1 MLKKLTVAALLLLAA
16 AVALV
21 PVVAPGPD
29 AIAEGSTTGQAASGE
44 DAAVVELRVWQDVKY
59 AKWLWVSARPRD
71 GSWAT
76 LGTIPFPL
84 DDGHSVDG
92 SLRYGALTVGLVE
105 LRVWQNVSDPLSIS
119 ITARGEGGDWVDA
132 GQLVLDDGHSPD
144 GRYRYGDL
152 RIVAPLAGARPLVAV
167 SPGGTDVPRLAIV
180 TFAFRD
186 PPGERDGAALVSID
200 PPAEGSFVWADD
212 RTLLFQPAYPGWQRG
227 QHYELRVSGSAAG
240 LAGDHVHT
248 FTVDGA
254 LEVAYVIPGDG
265 DREVPVEAQILVQF
279 NRSVAA
285 LTVLQEGSAPE
296 VLEFDPPIAGQ
307 GEWLNT
313 SLYRFT
319 PSEGL
324 LPSTQ
329 YRVRVPAGLTSAA
342 DGVREADFAW
352 SFATIQ
358 PAITRFEPENESKFV
373 EPDGP
378 FVVTFN
384 QPMDRASVE
393 ASLVIRDEDGS
404 AVAASF
410 AWSEGDT
417 VVTLTPAE
425 PLALG
430 TVHWL
435 VAPAGLRGA
444 SAGAMPSIRTARF
457 TVVEQPRLVSTSPPG
472 GSTDAWPYDITLYY
486 NNPMDIESFED
497 RITVSGI
504 DPDDVTLRWY
514 DWSPETVRIGVGL
527 EYSTEY
533 TVRVAEGA
541 RDRGGRTL
549 PAHEFSF
556 TTREAQPPRPWVALA
571 APASF
576 VTFAAADP
584 QVLYYHARA
593 AEEAQ
598 FRLYRLSDSEAEI
611 LLRRGFIDG
620 WRESEGS
627 ITFWPDSE
635 PIRSWTEPIGKELR
649 DTSRLYSTALSVG
662 EPLLKGHYFLGADDG
677 DDELWRKLVLSVVDT
692 AVVTKLAFDELL
704 VWALDYATGTPLGDV
719 TVNTAPLEDP
729 PSSPYQTGSTDGD
742 GLARFAISSGRG
754 YRWDSYGQHLV
765 RIEED
770 GRIGVASTWWDVGT
784 SLRELGASSYVPGR
798 VGHVYTDRPIYRP
811 GETVYYKAVVRDDS
825 DASYSVP
832 RPGTEIQVE
841 IRDPRRVYLLTTK
854 MEIDEFGT
862 VAGELVLP
870 GDAATGSY
878 SVSLECCRGGST
890 SFSVAEFRTPEFE
903 VEVGTAEEHYVA
915 GDTIATET
923 QARFYFGAAV
933 GGAEVAWAAR
943 AFPTA
948 IRVEGYED
956 YSFSEYDYYYR
967 TSEYR
972 DPWRGSG
979 TARTDASGVARFE
992 VPARLEQDEGTQ
1004 SFTISAT
1011 VTDENGRAVANSTT
1025 ATVHPATWYAGIKTE
1040 SYIAKAGEPETVQLV
1055 TVDYESRIAPSRP
1068 VTVRIYEREWV
1079 RKKER
1084 AGSGGYFHRYELLE
1098 TEIEV
1103 LSATTNE
1110 AGEATVTF
1118 TPPKAGSYRLVA
1130 ESLDERERE
1139 ARSARFLWVSGSD
1152 YAPWPV
1158 REGDIIELIAD
1169 REEYEVGDVAEVLV
1183 PAPFAGATALVTI
1196 ERGRVLSSEVRT
1208 FETNSELLR
1217 IPIEDVHIPNIYVGV
1232 VLYRPPTADDPYARY
1247 RVGSLKL
1254 PVSTAPRRLDVRIE
1268 PDREQ
1273 ALPGETVR
1281 YEVTVTDAEGR
1292 GVEADVA
1299 VAIVDKAVL
1308 ALADEVGPDG
1318 MDAFWYERGLG
1329 VRPASSLTVLVNRWN
1344 ETYRE
1349 AEKGD
1354 EGRGTDSARE
1364 ASPLG
1369 EAPVYIQ
1376 YAATA
1381 VPSPAEDSGS
1391 SADPRVR
1398 SDFPN
1403 TALWIGQLTTDEDG
1417 TASFELHLPDNATT
1431 WRARARAATAETQVG
1446 EGESELLVTQPLL
1459 VRPALPRFLRVGDSV
1474 SLRTLVR
1481 NGTAQARTVTVTVE
1495 VEGVI
1500 LDLDAARSATIEPGD
1515 SAIFEWPARAL
1526 EEGTAT
1532 IRFRAV
1538 TSGGYGDGVE
1548 ISLPVHL
1555 DVTPETTATGGVVED
1570 TPVIEAVY
1578 LPDYVITD
1586 SGSLEL
1592 SIQGSLVGALDEE
1605 LKYFAPYPSRWRE
1618 SNVRKASRII
1628 ATVAVQRTKAG
1639 RLDEAQTS
1647 QLEADLRALVNAQ
1660 HWRGGWGWCLSCDPD
1675 LWISGWVLIALGEA
1689 RDAGHAVPDQ
1699 ALTNAWSGIRHEL
1712 NSQTDV
1718 ERPAD
1723 PNQHAFLLY
1732 ALASASEHV
1741 AEAGPLIDE
1750 QARAMR
1756 AIVEEHRTGLTSWGR
1771 AYLLLGLL
1779 ATGHEADHQDVRI
1792 LLNDLTATTIA
1803 SANGNHWEDKRIAGC
1818 MHNGSVRATALVL
1831 RALIEADPR
1840 HPLIEE
1846 TARWLAL
1853 ARTADRWKTGVERA
1867 QGMASLGA
1875 FAELTG
1881 ETRGVYDYS
1890 VLVNTAAV
1898 LDGDFDVPAGDY
1910 LDAASVALADLPLG
1924 EVSRVQFER
1933 EADSLGRMYYGL
1945 NLRYVTPARDIEAL
1959 NRGFAVLHRYS
1970 LLDEP
1975 DKPISG
1981 ASIGDVVRVTV
1992 TVVAPADRVFA
2003 KVEDFL
2009 PAGLEPIDPQ
2019 LNIVSPRLREQLE
2032 ADRTEALL
2040 GDAPAYY
2047 APWYRWYY
2055 NPWNEVELRDDRLVL
2070 RASRLPQGV
2079 HEYVYYA
2086 RATTP
2091 GDFFVAPAHA
2101 EEAFFPEVFGRS
2113 DSGRFSV
2120 VSGE

>member
-1 MLKKLTVAALLLLAA
+1 MTIAFNEPP
-16 AVALV
+16 AVA
-21 PVVAPGPD
+21 
-29 AIAEGSTTGQAASGE
+29 
-44 DAAVVELRVWQDVKY
+44 
-59 AKWLWVSARPRD
+59 
-71 GSWAT
+71 
-76 LGTIPFPL
+76 
-84 DDGHSVDG
+84 
-92 SLRYGALTVGLVE
+92 
-105 LRVWQNVSDPLSIS
+105 
-119 ITARGEGGDWVDA
+119 
-132 GQLVLDDGHSPD
+132 
-144 GRYRYGDL
+144 
-152 RIVAPLAGARPLVAV
+152 
-167 SPGGTDVPRLAIV
+167 
-180 TFAFRD
+180 
-186 PPGERDGAALVSID
+186 DGAALVSIE
-200 PPAEGSFVWADD
+200 PAIEGSFVWDGD
-212 RTLLFQPAYPGWQRG
+212 RTLLFQPAFPGWQRG
-227 QHYELRVSGSAAG
+227 GRYELRVHAGAA
-240 LAGDHVHT
+240 AIAVDYVHA
-248 FTVDGA
+248 FTVGGA
-254 LEVAYVIPGDG
+254 LEVAYVIPGNG

-279 NRSVAA
+279 NRSVAP
-285 LTVLQEGSAPE
+285 LTVLQEGPAPE

-319 PSEGL
+319 PSAGL
-324 LPSTQ
+324 EPSTR
-329 YRVRVPAGLTSAA
+329 YRVRIPAGLTSAA
-342 DGVREADFAW
+342 DGVLASDFEW

-358 PAITRFEPENESKFV
+358 PAISGFEPPDGSKFV

-384 QPMDRASVE
+384 QPMDRVSVE
-393 ASLVIRDEDGS
+393 AGLVLREDGGPDI
-404 AVAASF
+404 AASL

-430 TVHWL
+430 TVQSL

-444 SAGAMPSIRTARF
+444 SGGAMPSNRSSRF
-457 TVVEQPRLVSTSPPG
+457 TVVEQPKLVRTNPPESSTS
-472 GSTDAWPYDITLYY
+472 AWPYNIELYY
-486 NNPMDIESFED
+486 NNPMDIGSFED

-504 DPDDVTLRWY
+504 DPDDITLRWY

-533 TVRVAEGA
+533 TVSVAEGA

-549 PAHEFSF
+549 SAHEFSF
-556 TTREAQPPRPWVALA
+556 TTRATEPPRPWVALA

-584 QVLYYHARA
+584 QVLYYHALA
-593 AEEAQ
+593 VEEAH

-635 PIRSWTEPIGKELR
+635 PIRSWTEPIAEELR

-662 EPLLKGHYFLGADDG
+662 EPLPKGHYFLAADDG
-677 DDELWRKLVLSVVDT
+677 DDEDWRKLVLSVVDT

-704 VWALDYATGTPLGDV
+704 VWALDYETGRPLSGV
-719 TVNTAPLEDP
+719 TVRTAPLEDP
-729 PSSPYQTGSTDGD
+729 PASSYQTDSTDGD
-742 GLARFAISSGRG
+742 GLARFAVSSGRG

-770 GRIGVASTWWDVGT
+770 GRNGVASTWWDVGA
-784 SLRELGASSYVPGR
+784 SPWQLGASSYVPGR

-811 GETVYYKAVVRDDS
+811 GETVYYKAVVRDDD

-832 RPGTEIQVE
+832 GPGTEVSVT
-841 IRDPRRVYLLTTK
+841 IRDPRRAYLLNTTA
-854 MEIDEFGT
+854 EVDEFGT
-862 VAGELVLP
+862 VAGEFVLP
-870 GDAATGSY
+870 GDAATGTY
-878 SVSLECCRGGST
+878 GVSLLDDSGRHVAGM
-890 SFSVAEFRTPEFE
+890 SFLVAEFRTPEFE

-915 GDTIATET
+915 GETIATET
-923 QARFYFGAAV
+923 QARFYFGGAV
-933 GGAEVAWAAR
+933 GGADVSWAAR

-972 DPWRGSG
+972 DPRRGNG

-1011 VTDENGRAVANSTT
+1011 VTDANGRAVANSTT

-1040 SYIAKAGEPETVQLV
+1040 SYIAKAGEPEPVHLV

-1084 AGSGGYFHRYELLE
+1084 AGSGGYFHRYELIE

-1130 ESLDERERE
+1130 ESLDEQERE

-1158 REGDIIELIAD
+1158 RDDDIIELIAD

-1208 FETNSELLR
+1208 FETNSEVLR
-1217 IPIEDVHIPNIYVGV
+1217 IPIEDAHIPNIYVSV
-1232 VLYRPPTADDPYARY
+1232 VLYRPPTTDDPYARY
-1247 RVGSLKL
+1247 LVGSLEL

-1318 MDAFWYERGLG
+1318 MAAFWYERELG

-1354 EGRGTDSARE
+1354 EGRGGDVAE
-1364 ASPLG
+1364 KASPLG
-1369 EAPVYIQ
+1369 EASVHAVA
-1376 YAATA
+1376 AATA
-1381 VPSPAEDSGS
+1381 APTADEDSAS
-1391 SADPRVR
+1391 STDPRVR
-1398 SDFPN
+1398 SDFQN
-1403 TALWIGQLTTDEDG
+1403 TALWIGQLTTDEAG

-1459 VRPALPRFLRVGDSV
+1459 VRPALPRFLRVGDEV

-1481 NGTAQARTVTVTVE
+1481 NGTDEAREVTASIE
-1495 VEGVI
+1495 VEGVT
-1500 LDLDAARSATIEPGD
+1500 LDDDGARSATIEPGD
-1515 SAIFEWPARAL
+1515 SVVFEWPARVL
-1526 EEGTAT
+1526 EQGTAT

-1538 TSGGYGDGVE
+1538 TGSYGDAVE
-1548 ISLPVHL
+1548 ISVPVHL

-1570 TPVIEAVY
+1570 TLAIEAVY
-1578 LPDYVITD
+1578 LPDYVITGT
-1586 SGSLEL
+1586 GSLEL
-1592 SIQGSLVGALDEE
+1592 SLQGSLVGALDEE
-1605 LKYFAPYPSRWRE
+1605 LAYFAPYQRWRE
-1618 SNVRKASRII
+1618 YPVRIASRVV
-1628 ATVAVQRTKAG
+1628 ASVAVQRATPGGLDAAQRAQLKADVASLLAEQQYSG
-1639 RLDEAQTS
+1639 
-1647 QLEADLRALVNAQ
+1647 
-1660 HWRGGWGWCLSCDPD
+1660 WWGWCRSCERNV
-1675 LWISGWVLIALGEA
+1675 WVSGWVLQALGEA
-1689 RDAGHAVPDQ
+1689 RDAGHAVPEDALRRATQ
-1699 ALTNAWSGIRHEL
+1699 AITAYLGRA
-1712 NSQTDV
+1712 TDV
-1718 ERPAD
+1718 DRPAD
-1723 PNQHAFLLY
+1723 PNQHAYLLY
-1732 ALASASEHV
+1732 VLADASNQR
-1741 AEAGPLIDE
+1741 AEVSPLARE
-1750 QARAMR
+1750 QAGKVR
-1756 AIVEEHRTGLTSWGR
+1756 AIAEQRRADLTNWGR

-1779 ATGHEADHQDVRI
+1779 ATGHEADHEAVRI
-1792 LLNDLTATTIA
+1792 LLNDLTARTIA
-1803 SANGNHWEDKRIAGC
+1803 SANGNHWEDKRTAGS
-1818 MHNGSVRATALVL
+1818 MHNSSVRPTALVL
-1831 RALIEADPR
+1831 RALTEAAPN

-1846 TARWLAL
+1846 TARWLAI
-1853 ARTADRWKTGVERA
+1853 ARSSQRWKTNVERA

-1875 FAELTG
+1875 YAELTG
-1881 ETRGVYDYS
+1881 ETLGVYDYS
-1890 VLVNTAAV
+1890 VLVNTSRV
-1898 LDGDFDVPAGDY
+1898 LAGDFDVPAGDY
-1910 LDAASVALADLPLG
+1910 LDGTTVALAELPLG

-1933 EADSLGRMYYGL
+1933 ETDAEGRMYYGL

-1959 NRGFAVLHRYS
+1959 NRGFAVSHRYS
-1970 LLDEP
+1970 LLDDP
-1975 DKPISG
+1975 GTPITS

-1992 TVVAPADRVFA
+1992 TVLAPADRLFA
-2003 KVEDFL
+2003 RVEDFL

-2032 ADRTEALL
+2032 ADRVEALL

-2055 NPWNEVELRDDRLVL
+2055 NPWDQVDLRDDRIVL
-2070 RASRLPQGV
+2070 RASRLPRGV

-2120 VSGE
+2120 VAGE